1 MPNIEPTPEEVE
13 AFRLG
18 WMIADSMGLEGS
30 RIEAGLRAVKLQ
42 QNDNEAKVGVDRVQ
56 ERINHLRQV
65 IQDSGVNPNYHSS
78 QILRLKTEWPILW
91 DAIQALLDRRDPR
104 FTLQKHDGP
113 LHMTWSDPEP
123 RDPGELL
130 NLSGDKREAEC
141 VERWPECF
149 SGGYDPRC
157 CRFPKSCS
165 VRTEP

>member
-42 QNDNEAKVGVDRVQ
+42 QNDDEAKVGVDRVQ

-65 IQDSGVNPNYHSS
+65 IGDSGVNHQYHQS
-78 QILRLKTEWPILW
+78 QIDRLKKEWPILW
-91 DAIQALLDRRDPR
+91 DAIQAIIDRRDPR
-104 FTLQKHDGP
+104 YTFQKWDAP
-113 LHMTWSDPEP
+113 IEMTWSGLKADGILA
-123 RDPGELL
+123 GEQPIV
-130 NLSGDKREAEC
+130 DKREADC